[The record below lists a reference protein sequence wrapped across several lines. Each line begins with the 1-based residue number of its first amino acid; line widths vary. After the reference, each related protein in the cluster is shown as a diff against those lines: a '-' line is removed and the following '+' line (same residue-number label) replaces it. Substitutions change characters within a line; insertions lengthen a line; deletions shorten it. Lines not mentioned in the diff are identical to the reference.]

1 MLENEE
7 IIDLFK
13 KSLSVTIKSIGK
25 SEDLEYSFKLSF
37 LNRCDELEK
46 SVVNEYY
53 QRAFGIDLSDSKVVN
68 VRE

>member
-1 MLENEE
+1 
-7 IIDLFK
+7 LFR
-13 KSLSVTIKSIGK
+13 
-25 SEDLEYSFKLSF
+25 DLEYSFKLAF

-68 VRE
+68 VRK